1 MWLCDY
7 VVGGISCAACAGR
20 IEKAV
25 GRRRARRR
33 ADATRARARLV
44 STASDVGCQRARPRA
59 GASQGPPARRPL
71 GRPAARRPRARRG
84 QPPVGREPGPSVE
97 AAGATAFTC
106 QSGWQRMTIRQSNR
120 PSVTRPDHPSP
131 GRTIRHPAGPSVT
144 RRRPDHPSL
153 GRTIRHP
160 AGPSVTRP
168 DHPSPGRTVHHPA
181 GPSVTRLAMALWR
194 EPPSLASTRP
204 AMGRRGQGGHYN
216 QLCDTDKLISG
227 VKGPEFDSRNPP

>member
-1 MWLCDY
+1 M
-7 VVGGISCAACAGR
+7 
-20 IEKAV
+20 
-25 GRRRARRR
+25 GRRWARHR

-131 GRTIRHPAGPSVT
+131 GRT
-144 RRRPDHPSL
+144 
-153 GRTIRHP
+153 
-160 AGPSVTRP
+160 
-168 DHPSPGRTVHHPA
+168 VHHPA

>member
-1 MWLCDY
+1 
-7 VVGGISCAACAGR
+7 
-20 IEKAV
+20 V
-25 GRRRARRR
+25 GRRWARHR

-144 RRRPDHPSL
+144 RSDHPSPGRTIRHPAGPSVTRPDHPSL
-153 GRTIRHP
+153 DRTIRHP

-168 DHPSPGRTVHHPA
+168 DHPSPGRTIRHPA
-181 GPSVTRLAMALWR
+181 GPSI
-194 EPPSLASTRP
+194 TRP
-204 AMGRRGQGGHYN
+204 VHPSPGWRWRSGGSRRRSHRPAPQWEGGGKVVIIIN
-216 QLCDTDKLISG
+216 SAIPRSS
-227 VKGPEFDSRNPP
+227 FRA